1 MINVTITISDDDV
14 IKSINAEV
22 KAQIKNQV
30 RLYID
35 DKIRELAEPII
46 SSRITSEH
54 VSNLCTAEVKR
65 RVCQER
71 LVNEPYIRES
81 ITRIVLD
88 QIEKK
93 WKSYFETQFNKPLT
107 EIVETEVNRVMANK
121 FKSVK

>member
-46 SSRITSEH
+46 SSRITTEH
-54 VSNLCTAEVKR
+54 VANLCAAEVKR

-81 ITRIVLD
+81 ITKIILD
-88 QIEKK
+88 QIERK